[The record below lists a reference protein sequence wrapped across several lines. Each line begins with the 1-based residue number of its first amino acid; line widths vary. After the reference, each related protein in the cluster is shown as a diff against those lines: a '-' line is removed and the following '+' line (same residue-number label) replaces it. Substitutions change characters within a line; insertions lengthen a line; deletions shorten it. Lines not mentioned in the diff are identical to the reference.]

1 MFKKTTAF
9 KATIKLCSLI
19 LAWSFS
25 FVSTHQRTGNCLEAQ
40 FVVKKSTLCK
50 IHIPYF
56 FKLSS
61 KVRNVIL
68 KCKPLLHLYIAIT
81 FSI

>member
-9 KATIKLCSLI
+9 NATIKLCSLI
-19 LAWSFS
+19 SAWSFS

-56 FKLSS
+56 LRN
-61 KVRNVIL
+61 VILNVIL
-68 KCKPLLHLYIAIT
+68 KCKPLLHLYIALT